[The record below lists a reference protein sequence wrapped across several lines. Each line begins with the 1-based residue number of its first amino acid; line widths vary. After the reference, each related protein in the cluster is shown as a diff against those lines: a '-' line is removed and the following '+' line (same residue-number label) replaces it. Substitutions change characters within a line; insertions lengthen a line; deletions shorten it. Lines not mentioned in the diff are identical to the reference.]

1 MILVT
6 TDQSTAFQPLAAIA
20 IPITDPTQVCVVET
34 GSERYVAIKSHTDT
48 ENVTHIIPN
57 RSTPASFS

>member
-34 GSERYVAIKSHTDT
+34 GSEKYVAIKMQYI
-48 ENVTHIIPN
+48 EE
-57 RSTPASFS
+57 R